1 MKKVKFILI
10 DDNIIFL
17 KGITIYLED
26 ILHHKVIGYAFNRN
40 ELVEQKVNL
49 LNKADIVLMDIQMSD
64 FNDYKTV
71 ECILGFNKIK
81 VIAVITFQELFFLKK
96 IIRSGFMGCILK
108 NKVYEDL
115 PAAIECVSRNKF
127 YYPDIFRIQR
137 NKNYG

>member
-49 LNKADIVLMDIQMSD
+49 LYKADIVLMDIQMSD
-64 FNDYKTV
+64 
-71 ECILGFNKIK
+71 
-81 VIAVITFQELFFLKK
+81 
-96 IIRSGFMGCILK
+96 
-108 NKVYEDL
+108 L
-115 PAAIECVSRNKF
+115 PSRNYSF
-127 YYPDIFRIQR
+127 
-137 NKNYG
+137 